1 MPIKFRIFMLFAFI
15 LPLFA
20 IHSLIST
27 PCAQAYAV
35 KSGDTPG
42 GIAQKHGLSTQ
53 DLLKANP
60 GLDAKKMRVGQEI
73 NIPGAKSQENAAD
86 AKPRQEEK
94 TSKKPAE
101 EKAKPAEEKAKPAEE
116 KAKPAPAAS
125 GGAYTVQKGDTPQS
139 IAAKL
144 GISVSELLKAND
156 NLDPRKL
163 KVGQTLKAPGA
174 AAEKPE
180 KIAPK
185 AEPKAE
191 AKAETKVDVK
201 KAPETVQHTV
211 KRGETL
217 AAIASRYG
225 TTVEAIQKLN
235 PAAAAGK
242 VKTGVRL
249 NIPSGQTPAPTAR
262 QTPPSAEP
270 EIAAEPGREAELETP
285 VATPASPTA
294 PTSPSGAT
302 SPEPAAAEP
311 ETGNPADAEGY
322 FEKGNELGKQNKYQ
336 KAIEQFD
343 RAIKL
348 NPNRADYYAS
358 RGHAFYYMKLY
369 TRAVEDYTQA
379 IERNQSFALA
389 YSMRG
394 LSHTRAGH
402 FDRAL
407 EDYNKAISLGPKEAD
422 YYKGRGYT
430 YFHLKQYGPMCE
442 DYQKACTFGD
452 CELLETARKENLCTK
467 GS

>member
-1 MPIKFRIFMLFAFI
+1 MPRTFRIFLFLAFV
-15 LPLFA
+15 LPLSALPVLFNA
-20 IHSLIST
+20 SS
-27 PCAQAYAV
+27 AQAYTV

-60 GLDAKKMRVGQEI
+60 GLDPKKLRVGQEI
-73 NIPGAKSQENAAD
+73 TIPGAKAQDKAAD

-94 TSKKPAE
+94 AAKKPAD
-101 EKAKPAEEKAKPAEE
+101 EKTKPADE
-116 KAKPAPAAS
+116 KAKPAPEKPASGPAAS
-125 GGAYTVQKGDTPQS
+125 AGTYTVQRGDTPQG

-144 GISVSELLKAND
+144 GVSVPDLLKANG

-163 KVGQTLKAPGA
+163 QVGQVLKAPGA
-174 AAEKPE
+174 TAAKPE
-180 KIAPK
+180 KS
-185 AEPKAE
+185 EPKAE
-191 AKAETKVDVK
+191 AKTETKK
-201 KAPETVQHTV
+201 TPETVQHKV

-217 AAIASRYG
+217 SAIAARYG
-225 TTVEAIQKLN
+225 TTIAAIQKLN
-235 PAAAAGK
+235 PAAASGK
-242 VKTGVRL
+242 VNTGVTRT
-249 NIPSGQTPAPTAR
+249 IPSGQEPAPVVQKTAPPAESGADAAAPEIEPETPA
-262 QTPPSAEP
+262 
-270 EIAAEPGREAELETP
+270 
-285 VATPASPTA
+285 ASPEA
-294 PTSPSGAT
+294 PAVAAT
-302 SPEPAAAEP
+302 PEPAPAEP
-311 ETGNPADAEGY
+311 ETGTPADAEGY

-336 KAIEQFD
+336 QAIEQFD

-369 TRAVEDYTQA
+369 TRAVEDYTLA

-394 LSHTRAGH
+394 LSHTRAGQ
-402 FDRAL
+402 FEKAL

-442 DYQKACTFGD
+442 DYQKACNFGD
-452 CELLETARKENLCTK
+452 CELLETARKENLCKT
-467 GS
+467 GG

>member
-1 MPIKFRIFMLFAFI
+1 MPRTFRISMFFVFI

-20 IHSLIST
+20 IHFLLST

-60 GLDAKKMRVGQEI
+60 GLDPKKMRVGQEI
-73 NIPGAKSQENAAD
+73 TIPGAKPQLKAAEG
-86 AKPRQEEK
+86 KPRQDEK
-94 TSKKPAE
+94 ASKKPAEEKAKAAE
-101 EKAKPAEEKAKPAEE
+101 EKAKPAEEKAKS
-116 KAKPAPAAS
+116 APAAS
-125 GGAYTVQKGDTPQS
+125 GGAYTVQKGDTPQA

-144 GISVSELLKAND
+144 GISVPELLKANN

-174 AAEKPE
+174 VAEKPE
-180 KIAPK
+180 KSEPK

-191 AKAETKVDVK
+191 AK
-201 KAPETVQHTV
+201 KAAETVQHKV

-217 AAIASRYG
+217 GAIASRYG
-225 TTVEAIQKLN
+225 TTVEAIQILN
-235 PAAAAGK
+235 PAAASGK

-249 NIPSGQTPAPTAR
+249 NIPSGQTPAPAAR

-270 EIAAEPGREAELETP
+270 EIAAEPGREAEPETP
-285 VATPASPTA
+285 VATPASPTD
-294 PTSPSGAT
+294 PTATSGAT

-311 ETGNPADAEGY
+311 ETGSPADAEGY

-402 FDRAL
+402 FDKAL

>member
-1 MPIKFRIFMLFAFI
+1 MPRIFRILAFCAFTM
-15 LPLFA
+15 PLFTLPVLF
-20 IHSLIST
+20 SVSSV
-27 PCAQAYAV
+27 QAYAV

-42 GIAQKHGLSTQ
+42 GIANKHGISTQ
-53 DLLKANP
+53 ELLKANP
-60 GLDAKKMRVGQEI
+60 GLDPKKLRVGQEI
-73 NIPGAKSQENAAD
+73 TIPGAKSQEKTAASTPGKD
-86 AKPRQEEK
+86 DSA
-94 TSKKPAE
+94 SKKPSAAQEKTKAAE
-101 EKAKPAEEKAKPAEE
+101 EKKAKPAEEKA
-116 KAKPAPAAS
+116 PAATS
-125 GGAYTVQKGDTPQS
+125 GGAYTVQKGDTPQG

-144 GISVSELLKAND
+144 GVSVPDLLKANG

-163 KVGQTLKAPGA
+163 KVGQVLKSPSGA
-174 AAEKPE
+174 S
-180 KIAPK
+180 PK
-185 AEPKAE
+185 AEKAE
-191 AKAETKVDVK
+191 SRPEAKKEAA
-201 KAPETVQHTV
+201 APTVRHKV

-217 AAIASRYG
+217 ASIAARYG
-225 TTVEAIQKLN
+225 TTIEAIQRLN
-235 PAAAAGK
+235 PSAASGK
-242 VKTGVRL
+242 VLAGAQLT
-249 NIPSGQTPAPTAR
+249 IPSGQATAPAAPADKAPPPKASEEVADLPEPEPDAAQETPAA
-262 QTPPSAEP
+262 QTPP
-270 EIAAEPGREAELETP
+270 PGDA
-285 VATPASPTA
+285 PA
-294 PTSPSGAT
+294 
-302 SPEPAAAEP
+302 PAAAEP
-311 ETGNPADAEGY
+311 ETGSPTDAEGY

-369 TRAVEDYTQA
+369 TRAIEDYTQA

-402 FDRAL
+402 FDKAL

-452 CELLETARKENLCTK
+452 CELLETARKENLCK
-467 GS
+467 AGG

>member
-1 MPIKFRIFMLFAFI
+1 MPRTFRISIFFAFV

-20 IHSLIST
+20 IHFLLST
-27 PCAQAYAV
+27 PCAQAYAI

-42 GIAQKHGLSTQ
+42 SIAQKNGVTTQ
-53 DLLKANP
+53 ELLKANP
-60 GLDAKKMRVGQEI
+60 GLDPKKMRVGQEI
-73 NIPGAKSQENAAD
+73 NIPGAKPQEKAAD

-94 TSKKPAE
+94 ASKKPAD
-101 EKAKPAEEKAKPAEE
+101 EKAKVAEEKAKPAEE

-144 GISVSELLKAND
+144 GISVPELLKAND

-174 AAEKPE
+174 AAVKPE
-180 KIAPK
+180 KNEAK

-191 AKAETKVDVK
+191 AKKTE
-201 KAPETVQHTV
+201 ETVQHTV

-225 TTVEAIQKLN
+225 TTIEAIQKLN
-235 PAAAAGK
+235 SAAASGK

-249 NIPSGQTPAPTAR
+249 KIPAGQAAAPTTRQTPAPSEPEAV
-262 QTPPSAEP
+262 AEP
-270 EIAAEPGREAELETP
+270 VREAGQETP
-285 VATPASPTA
+285 AASPA
-294 PTSPSGAT
+294 APSGAT

-311 ETGNPADAEGY
+311 ETGTPADAEGY

-402 FDRAL
+402 FDKAL